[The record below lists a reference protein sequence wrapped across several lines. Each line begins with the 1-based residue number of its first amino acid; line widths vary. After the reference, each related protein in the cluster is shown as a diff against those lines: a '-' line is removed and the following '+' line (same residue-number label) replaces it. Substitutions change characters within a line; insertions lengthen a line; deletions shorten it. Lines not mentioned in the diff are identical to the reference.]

1 MEIEDNIQWHPAFC
15 SAMELELRGNK
26 DDLEYIR
33 EFNLGRMPI
42 KIDFLVI
49 RKKANVIIKNEIG
62 DFFLGNNI
70 FEYKSPGDDINAGT
84 FYKVLSYACLY
95 MAEEQDAENIFDV
108 DTTISIVREEKPVKL
123 IKQLAKK
130 YEVVKKAEG
139 IYRIKGMVFPMQI
152 VVTKEIDKASHIWMT
167 SLTRTLN
174 RERVQKLLQSYVAL
188 NDEKDKRNADSVV
201 NVASEANMK
210 LFKQMIQEGD
220 EMCEELKELLAP
232 EIVEFKIR
240 LAEQD
245 AKLAD
250 NATKLADNA
259 AKLADNAA
267 EIAKLK
273 KMLAEAGI
281 EV

>member
-123 IKQLAKK
+123 IKQLDQK
-130 YEVVKKAEG
+130 YEVIKKTEG
-139 IYRIKGMVFPMQI
+139 IYHVKGMIFPLQI
-152 VVTKEIDKASHIWMT
+152 VVTKEIDKASHIWIT

-174 RERVQKLLQSYVAL
+174 RERAQKLLQSYVAL

-250 NATKLADNA
+250 NA

-273 KMLAEAGI
+273 KCLQRQALRYR
-281 EV
+281 

>member
-152 VVTKEIDKASHIWMT
+152 VVTKEIDKAAHIWMT

-174 RERVQKLLQSYVAL
+174 RERAQKLLQSYVAL

-259 AKLADNAA
+259 A